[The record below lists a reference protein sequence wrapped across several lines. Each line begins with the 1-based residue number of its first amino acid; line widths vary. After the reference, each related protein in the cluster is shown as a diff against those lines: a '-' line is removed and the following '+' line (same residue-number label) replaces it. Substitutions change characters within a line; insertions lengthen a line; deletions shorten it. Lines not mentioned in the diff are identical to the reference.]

1 MFWIVLVAEMV
12 CCLPLG
18 LKNVGTVFETGRGV
32 NGVMVS
38 S

>member
-1 MFWIVLVAEMV
+1 MFRIVLISKMV

-18 LKNVGTVFETGRGV
+18 LKNVGTVFEIGRGV